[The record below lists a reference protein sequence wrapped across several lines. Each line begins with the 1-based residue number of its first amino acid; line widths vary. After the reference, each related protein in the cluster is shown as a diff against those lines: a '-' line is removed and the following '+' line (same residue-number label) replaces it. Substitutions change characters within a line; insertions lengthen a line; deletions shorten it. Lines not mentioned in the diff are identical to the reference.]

1 MTNINVTQQ
10 DVELLVSLAAN
21 YNYITRDEDGALYAF
36 VSKPTKMSDC
46 WIALDDNNYKYL
58 SSPHSSSTSQP
69 LLFIQFSD
77 KQPFQI
83 IPQLKNIAIKEI
95 NNDDK

>member
-1 MTNINVTQQ
+1 MININMTQQ
-10 DVELLVSLAAN
+10 DAELLASLAVN

-83 IPQLKNIAIKEI
+83 IPQLKNIVIKEI
-95 NNDDK
+95 NND